1 MLPISCW
8 FFFSQQNIPIL
19 NCLFWLEFLI
29 RIYALKIWLSFPFFA
44 IENGFE
50 FSFYV
55 LVSCDVWKRIL
66 NFISIINNF
75 PLKLGLKSPYGARDI
90 SKTPCKVKA

>member
-19 NCLFWLEFLI
+19 NCLFSLEFLI
-29 RIYALKIWLSFPFFA
+29 RIYALKIWLSFAFFA

-50 FSFYV
+50 FSSYV
-55 LVSCDVWKRIL
+55 LVSCDV
-66 NFISIINNF
+66 
-75 PLKLGLKSPYGARDI
+75 
-90 SKTPCKVKA
+90 